1 MMRHLGESSFDAIG
15 DIIKAKSCNG
25 SLSQDDPLCLP
36 ADPHLKPTWP
46 HCSAR
51 KRRYSSDVLPL
62 NTASVHEVA
71 VTDQADSINVRCATL
86 DAAPSPWS
94 AAEPVVADGLCR
106 SLPMAAADR
115 CRWPLPIVAD
125 GRCRWKLISDD
136 MSAWEY
142 RAGHEARDLLSPVL
156 GT

>member
-1 MMRHLGESSFDAIG
+1 
-15 DIIKAKSCNG
+15 
-25 SLSQDDPLCLP
+25 
-36 ADPHLKPTWP
+36 
-46 HCSAR
+46 
-51 KRRYSSDVLPL
+51 DVLPL
-62 NTASVHEVA
+62 NTASVHDVA

-125 GRCRWKLISDD
+125 GRCRSSLLIVADGRCRSLPMAVADRCRWPLPIVAD
-136 MSAWEY
+136 GRCRSSLGGARGGHSGSRMV
-142 RAGHEARDLLSPVL
+142 RAFIEHERSMIAA
-156 GT
+156 TAQK